1 MEDKELLDLLMKTDF
16 VKFAWESILTTKYD
30 YWSCKLLQDTE
41 DRLDEFRYIKG
52 RGHKNYDLEQG
63 VYCYK
68 QIGNNYEL
76 IAIIVKDKIKYIG
89 E

>member
-1 MEDKELLDLLMKTDF
+1 MEDKELLELLMETDLI
-16 VKFAWESILTTKYD
+16 KYTWETNTNINYT
-30 YWSCKLLQDTE
+30 YWTCDLLQDTE
-41 DRLDEFRYIKG
+41 DRLYEFRYLTGKE
-52 RGHKNYDLEQG
+52 HKNYDLVKG

-76 IAIIVKDKIKYIG
+76 KAIIVEDKIKYIG